1 VTTIIDTAHLGEL
14 LVESSTRNRDRIAAQ
29 AIAQEETIL
38 ALRHVRAL
46 LVEEKRGVMT
56 ARWENLMGRQY
67 ALGLDAPQRAFL
79 GLVLSI
85 LGIGHITL
93 AAVEELDERRLLIIQ
108 RAILKLSGND
118 RIAVGTRM

>member
-1 VTTIIDTAHLGEL
+1 MTTPIDTPQLGAL
-14 LVESSTRNRDRIAAQ
+14 LAESATRERDRIAAQ
-29 AIAQEETIL
+29 ALAEEETIL
-38 ALRHVRAL
+38 SLSNEQIL
-46 LVEEKRGVMT
+46 LVEEDQGVMT

-67 ALGLDAPQRAFL
+67 TLGLDTQQRAFL

-93 AAVEELDERRLLIIQ
+93 AAVQDLDERRLIIIQ